1 MPIATTSP
9 TFFGMDTH
17 ELRQGFAQ
25 AWQRLAAPVARWLT
39 PAVAVRW
46 RRADGADQTWR
57 TDGSRTAALRS
68 APSTGKGDF
77 IALQPPEDL
86 LLRRTVPMPRLPQAA
101 LQQAVALELLARSPF
116 AAPDLVSGWT
126 APAMPATGPLAVEII
141 LASRPQLLAW
151 LASQS
156 AQGSTEPELWCPAAS
171 GAPIVLQG
179 FGEARRT
186 RAHARGKA
194 ASAWLLGLAAVLL
207 LAAALTP
214 TLQLR
219 ARALQAVAAYDKLAH
234 SAAPALQQR
243 EALTRSQ
250 EQLAGLAQLLADQ
263 VDPLQVLDLITQAL
277 PDDTTLGALKLQGL
291 KLSLTGQTGNAA
303 ALMQR
308 LGSHPALREVKAPSA
323 ATRPP
328 GATRDSFAIEALV
341 DAQALRPQISETLA
355 EPAPQPASQPP
366 APPPAPAAAPGK
378 SAFSIGGGA

>member
-1 MPIATTSP
+1 MPIATTSS
-9 TFFGMDTH
+9 TFFGVDTH

-46 RRADGADQTWR
+46 RRADGADQIWR
-57 TDGSRTAALRS
+57 TDGARTQRQRPTPPGGGKAGFTALE
-68 APSTGKGDF
+68 
-77 IALQPPEDL
+77 PPEGL
-86 LLRRTVPMPRLPQAA
+86 LLRRTVPMPRLPQVA
-101 LQQAVALELLARSPF
+101 LQQAVALELVARSPF
-116 AAPDLVSGWT
+116 PAADLVSGWIAPT
-126 APAMPATGPLAVEII
+126 AASPTGPLAVEII
-141 LASRPQLLAW
+141 LASRPQLHAW
-151 LASQS
+151 LASQQ
-156 AQGSTEPELWCPAAS
+156 AQEGTAAPELWCPAAS

-179 FGEARRT
+179 FGEARRV
-186 RAHARGKA
+186 RAHARGKS
-194 ASAWLLGLAAVLL
+194 ASAWLLGLAVLLL

-234 SAAPALQQR
+234 TAAPALQQR

-263 VDPLQVLDLITQAL
+263 VDPLMVLDLLTQAL
-277 PDDTTLGALKLQGL
+277 PDDTTLNALKLQGL
-291 KLSLTGQTGNAA
+291 KLTLTGQTGNAA

-308 LGSHPALREVKAPSA
+308 LGSHPALREVKAPTA

-341 DAQALRPQISETLA
+341 DAQALRPQIA
-355 EPAPQPASQPP
+355 DPAAAP
-366 APPPAPAAAPGK
+366 APPPRPAPAAAPGK
-378 SAFSIGGGA
+378 SPFGIGGGA

>member
-1 MPIATTSP
+1 MPIATTSS

-46 RRADGADQTWR
+46 HRADGTAQTWR
-57 TDGSRTAALRS
+57 TDGSRTAALRR
-68 APSTGKGDF
+68 APSTGKVDF

-116 AAPDLVSGWT
+116 PAADLVSGW
-126 APAMPATGPLAVEII
+126 AVPAAAPATGPLAVEII

-156 AQGSTEPELWCPAAS
+156 AQGTTEPELWCPAAS

-179 FGEARRT
+179 FGEARRA

-219 ARALQAVAAYDKLAH
+219 VRALQAVAAYDKLAH

-277 PDDTTLGALKLQGL
+277 PDDTTLGAFKLQGL
-291 KLSLTGQTGNAA
+291 KLTLTGQTGNAA

-328 GATRDSFAIEALV
+328 GATKDNFAIEALV
-341 DAQALRPQISETLA
+341 DAQALRPPVA